1 MDFLQLCLG
10 CFVLHKVCLHK
21 CSQRTCVRCCS
32 QGKTEFKFL
41 CASEPAVEVWPGAQT
56 SAGMSFSGPA
66 LLSSLW
72 EHRKACAVCMYVV
85 KSLIQ
90 RETSRPV
97 RISVSPNR
105 YLWVCG
111 ILSLFTCCID
121 WGHNPCGMI
130 DYTAYIARVF
140 CTTKLRK
147 DRTWEPAKV
156 WSGKEEIGDHTK
168 NGLSVS
174 VFICIDCNLYCS
186 WHG

>member
-85 KSLIQ
+85 KLCTDSERKFSSCAHFCIAKQVSMGVWDPVFIYLLH
-90 RETSRPV
+90 RLRPQPLWDDWLHSIYSKGLLHHKVKKRQNV
-97 RISVSPNR
+97 RASQ
-105 YLWVCG
+105 
-111 ILSLFTCCID
+111 
-121 WGHNPCGMI
+121 GMI
-130 DYTAYIARVF
+130 
-140 CTTKLRK
+140 RK
-147 DRTWEPAKV
+147 GGDRWPH
-156 WSGKEEIGDHTK
+156 KEWPVCLCLH
-168 NGLSVS
+168 LHR
-174 VFICIDCNLYCS
+174 L
-186 WHG
+186 